1 MYFGRPPPNCQ
12 RPLNSTST
20 IPLAPLAITDGSKDT
35 QDSRRQDWYIG
46 QECSRRVP
54 RTAGLQNRERYSSS
68 HPSECSVSRPT
79 RRFSLWTNQDKM
91 INDENSVQLSE
102 YYFNVCVM
110 LETANQRRNV
120 GNLNKYVRMALGDL
134 ERCVS

>member
-1 MYFGRPPPNCQ
+1 
-12 RPLNSTST
+12 
-20 IPLAPLAITDGSKDT
+20 
-35 QDSRRQDWYIG
+35 
-46 QECSRRVP
+46 
-54 RTAGLQNRERYSSS
+54 
-68 HPSECSVSRPT
+68 
-79 RRFSLWTNQDKM
+79 M